1 MKTLNLINK
10 YFRIIEQ
17 SNESLDAT
25 EPTAQQ
31 PQEEAPVSEQPK
43 EEDKGIASAGEQ
55 YLIVLAIKA
64 FAHTPNSQELKWLD
78 KIQSTYRN
86 TNPKKIASHIAPRVG
101 LSQRE
106 FSKLYVSPKPD
117 QEVNPLSEEGEKM
130 LIDIIMR
137 AFEHTP
143 DDNELSIIDTVR
155 REYFKT
161 DPEEVTSTIQKL
173 LDGGKEE
180 LINTIN
186 QYY

>member
-17 SNESLDAT
+17 SNQPLDAT
-25 EPTAQQ
+25 EPEPQQ
-31 PQEEAPVSEQPK
+31 PQKEAPASEQPK
-43 EEDKGIASAGEQ
+43 EEDKGIASSGEQ

-64 FAHTPNSQELKWLD
+64 FAHTPKSQELKWLD

-86 TNPKKIASHIAPRVG
+86 TTPKKIASYIAPRVG
-101 LSQRE
+101 LSRE
-106 FSKLYVSPKPD
+106 EFLKLYVSPKPD
-117 QEVNPLSEEGEKM
+117 QKVNPLSEEGEKM
-130 LIDIIMR
+130 LIDVIIR
-137 AFEHTP
+137 SFEHTP

-161 DPEEVTSTIQKL
+161 SPEEVTSTIQKL
-173 LDGGKEE
+173 LGSGKEKF
-180 LINTIN
+180 INTIN

>member
-1 MKTLNLINK
+1 MKTLDLINK

-17 SNESLDAT
+17 SNQPLDAT
-25 EPTAQQ
+25 EPNSQQ
-31 PQEEAPVSEQPK
+31 PQEGSPGSEQPK
-43 EEDKGIASAGEQ
+43 EEDKGIASSGEQ

-64 FAHTPNSQELKWLD
+64 FAHTPDSRELRWLD
-78 KIQSTYRN
+78 KIQATYRD
-86 TNPKKIASHIAPRVG
+86 TNPKKLAAQIAPRVG
-101 LSQRE
+101 LSQNE

-117 QEVNPLSEEGEKM
+117 QEVIPLSEEGEKM
-130 LIDIIMR
+130 LIDIIIR
-137 AFEHTP
+137 SFEHTP

-180 LINTIN
+180 LVNTIN
-186 QYY
+186 QSY

>member
-10 YFRIIEQ
+10 YFKIIEQ
-17 SNESLDAT
+17 SNQPLDAT
-25 EPTAQQ
+25 EPNLQQ
-31 PQEEAPVSEQPK
+31 SQEEAPVSEQPK
-43 EEDKGIASAGEQ
+43 EEYKGIASAGEQ

-64 FAHTPNSQELKWLD
+64 FAHTPYSQELKWLD

-86 TNPKKIASHIAPRVG
+86 TNPKKIASHIALRVG

-137 AFEHTP
+137 SFEHTP

-161 DPEEVTSTIQKL
+161 APEEVTSTIQKL

-186 QYY
+186 QSY